1 MASKVCPWLLLG
13 VIVVLAGV
21 ASFARATTETP
32 PAFDDN
38 YEAQYGADG
47 HHLINRGTEVDLILD
62 RSSGAGFRS
71 KSAYGSGLFHMR
83 MKIPSGYTA
92 GVVTAFY
99 LISQPEDGGH
109 DEIDFE
115 FLGAKAGKPV
125 TLQTNIIIDGQSFR
139 EQRLHLW
146 FDPAADFH
154 DYKILWNAHQL
165 VMFVD
170 DTPVRVL
177 RNLTAAVP
185 GYAFPSKPA
194 MLVRGSVWDGS
205 AWATD
210 GGRAKVDWSRA
221 PFAAAFRGFGVNA
234 ACAVGSGSVIVNVT
248 PPPPCYTD
256 PAALWWNG
264 GEYEALSGAQRAA
277 YEGVRKNNTVYDY
290 CTDELRFNNHV
301 PPIECGY
308 NN

>member
-1 MASKVCPWLLLG
+1 MASKVCPWWLLL
-13 VIVVLAGV
+13 VVLAAV
-21 ASFARATTETP
+21 ASFARAAEAP
-32 PAFDDN
+32 APAPAPAFDDN
-38 YEAQYGADG
+38 YKPQYGADG

-62 RSSGAGFRS
+62 RSSGAGFCS

-92 GVVTAFY
+92 GVVTTFY

-115 FLGAKAGKPV
+115 FLGSKAGRPV
-125 TLQTNIIIDGQSFR
+125 TLQTNVIIDGQSFR

-185 GYAFPSKPA
+185 GYRFPSKPA
-194 MLVRGSVWDGS
+194 MLVRASVWDGS

-210 GGRAKVDWSRA
+210 GGRVKVDWSKA
-221 PFAAAFRGFGVNA
+221 PFAAAFRGFDIDA
-234 ACAVGSGSVIVNVT
+234 ACAVGGGAVT
-248 PPPPCYTD
+248 TTPPCYD
-256 PAALWWNG
+256 DDSKALWWNG

-277 YEGVRKNNTVYDY
+277 YEGVKRNSMVYDY
-290 CTDELRFNNHV
+290 CTDELRFNNQV
-301 PPIECGY
+301 PIECSY
-308 NN
+308 N

>member
-1 MASKVCPWLLLG
+1 MASSKVCRCPWLRL
-13 VIVVLAGV
+13 VVLAAV
-21 ASFARATTETP
+21 ATLLARAAEE

-62 RSSGAGFRS
+62 ASSGAGFRS

-92 GVVTAFY
+92 GVVTTFY

-109 DEIDFE
+109 DEMDFE
-115 FLGAKAGKPV
+115 FLGAKTGRPV
-125 TLQTNIIIDGQSFR
+125 TLQTNVIIDGQSYR

-185 GYAFPSKPA
+185 GYGFPSKPA

-221 PFAAAFRGFGVNA
+221 PFAAAFQGFDVDA
-234 ACAVGSGSVIVNVT
+234 ACAVGGGAVK
-248 PPPPCYTD
+248 PPPCYGED
-256 PAALWWNG
+256 PAVDLWWNG
-264 GEYEALSGAQRAA
+264 GEYEALSGAQWAA
-277 YEGVRKNNTVYDY
+277 YEGVRKNNMVYDY
-290 CTDELRFNNHV
+290 CRDEPQFNNRV
-301 PPIECGY
+301 PIECSY
-308 NN
+308 N

>member
-1 MASKVCPWLLLG
+1 MASKVCPWWLLL
-13 VIVVLAGV
+13 VVLATL
-21 ASFARATTETP
+21 ASFARAAEAP
-32 PAFDDN
+32 APAPAPAFDDN
-38 YEAQYGADG
+38 YEPQYGADG
-47 HHLINRGTEVDLILD
+47 RHLINRGTEVDLILD

-92 GVVTAFY
+92 GVVTTFY

-115 FLGAKAGKPV
+115 FLGAKAGRPV
-125 TLQTNIIIDGQSFR
+125 TLQTNVIIDGQSFR

-177 RNLTAAVP
+177 RNLTATVP
-185 GYAFPSKPA
+185 GYQFPSKPE

-210 GGRAKVDWSRA
+210 GGRAKVDWSRE
-221 PFAAAFRGFGVNA
+221 PFAAAFRGFDVDA
-234 ACAVGSGSVIVNVT
+234 AA
-248 PPPPCYTD
+248 PYYD
-256 PAALWWNG
+256 DLAAMWWNDG
-264 GEYEALSGAQRAA
+264 AYEALSGAQRAA
-277 YEGVRKNNTVYDY
+277 YESVKRNSMVYDY

-301 PPIECGY
+301 PLECSY
-308 NN
+308 N

>member
-1 MASKVCPWLLLG
+1 MASSKVCRCPWLRL
-13 VIVVLAGV
+13 VVLAAV
-21 ASFARATTETP
+21 ASFAREAEET
-32 PAFDDN
+32 AFDD
-38 YEAQYGADG
+38 EAQYGADG

-62 RSSGAGFRS
+62 ASSGAGFRS

-92 GVVTAFY
+92 GVVTTFY
-99 LISQPEDGGH
+99 LISQPEDDGH

-115 FLGAKAGKPV
+115 FLGAKTGRPV

-154 DYKILWNAHQL
+154 DYKILWNAYQL

-170 DTPVRVL
+170 GTPVRLL
-177 RNLTAAVP
+177 RNLTAVVP
-185 GYAFPSKPA
+185 EYQFPSKPA

-221 PFAAAFRGFGVNA
+221 PFAAAFQGFDVDA
-234 ACAVGSGSVIVNVT
+234 ACVQ
-248 PPPPCYTD
+248 PPCYGDD
-256 PAALWWNG
+256 PAADPWWNV
-264 GEYEALSGAQRAA
+264 GEYEVLSAAQRAA
-277 YEGVRKNNTVYDY
+277 YEGVRKNNMVYDY
-290 CTDELRFNNHV
+290 CRDEHRFNNRV
-301 PPIECGY
+301 PIECGY
-308 NN
+308 N